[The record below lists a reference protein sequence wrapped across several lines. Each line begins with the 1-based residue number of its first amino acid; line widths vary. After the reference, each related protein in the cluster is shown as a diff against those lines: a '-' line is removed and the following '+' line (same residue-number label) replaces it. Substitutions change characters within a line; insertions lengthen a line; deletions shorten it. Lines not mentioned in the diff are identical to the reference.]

1 MDNKGKYLTSVSIG
15 VATVW
20 FSTHCG
26 AGFASGTQE
35 LQYFANH
42 GWFGIFLPIL
52 TFTIIA
58 ITQYIGLEVARET
71 NTWDYAGWSKKM
83 YGSKSKVLT
92 PLMDVS
98 VIVATTAATAATL
111 ATGGKLSQQYLGIP
125 AIVGT
130 LIMLVVVG
138 ALSIFGA
145 QLVRKNAMVMTTAIL
160 IIISIVIIA
169 GLVKFAPDIARLFG
183 EKYVNQEAVKWS
195 AIGSGKERVPGSLGN
210 SILWALTYA
219 GFQISA
225 IGGIAAAFKG
235 AVSRKEAKGA
245 MILGAALNII
255 MLLGICLLIFS
266 QMPFIFTDPEAR
278 VLPTVYIVKQLN
290 IGILDV
296 LYPLLLFL
304 ALITTGVG
312 FVFGLV
318 TRLEPYILKN
328 MENETVKRTLISVVI
343 LFVCFL
349 VSTLGLMWIVG
360 TAYRYLGIYNW
371 LFIIVPLWIFGFKY
385 LKEHREQN

>member
-1 MDNKGKYLTSVSIG
+1 MNKKGKYLTSVSIG

-42 GWFGIFLPIL
+42 GWFGVFLPIL

-58 ITQYIGLEVARET
+58 ITQYIGLESAREVDR
-71 NTWDYAGWSKKM
+71 WDYAAWSKAI

-98 VIVATTAATAATL
+98 VILATTAATAATL
-111 ATGGKLSQQYLGIP
+111 ATGGKLANQYLGIP

-130 LIMLVVVG
+130 LVMLVIVG
-138 ALSIFGA
+138 LLSIFGA
-145 QLVRKNAMVMTTAIL
+145 QLVRKNAMIMTSAIL
-160 IIISIVIIA
+160 VIISIVIIA
-169 GLVKFAPDIARLFG
+169 GLIKFAPDIARLFG
-183 EKYVNQEAVKWS
+183 EGYVNPEAVKWGVV
-195 AIGSGKERVPGSLGN
+195 GSSGSTPGNLGN

-225 IGGIAAAFKG
+225 IGGISAAFRGG
-235 AVSRKEAKGA
+235 ASKEEAKGA
-245 MILGAALNII
+245 MILGAVLNII
-255 MLLGICLLIFS
+255 MLVGICLLIFS
-266 QMPFIFTDPEAR
+266 QMPFIFTNQEAR

-296 LYPLLLFL
+296 LYPVLLFL

-318 TRLEPYILKN
+318 TRLDPYILNN
-328 MENETVKRTLISVVI
+328 MENKLAKKALISVVI

-371 LFIIVPLWIFGFKY
+371 IFIIIPLWAFGFKF
-385 LKEHREQN
+385 LKNRKSA